1 MKLYS
6 TVGQCRYYEMTYLPL
21 NKLSAVQDKAEL
33 DAVLFR
39 TWLLSQIYLRIR
51 KSYKLTWSRD

>member
-39 TWLLSQIYLRIR
+39 TWLLSQGTIQIYL
-51 KSYKLTWSRD
+51 